1 MKKLILAAAMIIA
14 AMMPAAADLPF
25 RLHRY
30 DAFKATPTGNS
41 SIVFM
46 GNSITNMHEWREAFG
61 NDPRIVNRGNSGA
74 VSQELIDN
82 IETVIAGQPAK
93 MFLLVGTNDLG
104 STDLGVPQA
113 VATNIRTIIERVRSG
128 SPSTELY
135 VRAYS
140 PPPQEPAMPRG

>member
-46 GNSITNMHEWREAFG
+46 GQFDHKYAR
-61 NDPRIVNRGNSGA
+61 
-74 VSQELIDN
+74 
-82 IETVIAGQPAK
+82 
-93 MFLLVGTNDLG
+93 
-104 STDLGVPQA
+104 
-113 VATNIRTIIERVRSG
+113 VARSF
-128 SPSTELY
+128 
-135 VRAYS
+135 R
-140 PPPQEPAMPRG
+140 Q